1 MHSLLESFINCI
13 TERHLLHYKLLTV
26 TLIDALQNVNRRRV
40 VIYSHDHLHDELL
53 NDGED
58 VRGEVDLRLT
68 TIGRYFILPFALGLQ
83 DYLFESLDH
92 EAKPVLVEGVGN
104 RLALFLPHVIRYR
117 KKERVTEIVLED
129 ACKQACLVD

>member
-1 MHSLLESFINCI
+1 M
-13 TERHLLHYKLLTV
+13 
-26 TLIDALQNVNRRRV
+26 TLIDALQNVNRRWV

-83 DYLFESLDH
+83 DYLLENLDH
-92 EAKPVLVEGVGN
+92 EAKSVLVEGVGN
-104 RLALFLPHVIRYR
+104 RLALFLPYVIRYR

-129 ACKQACLVD
+129 ACEQACLVD